1 MKLNKKKYLFY
12 KSEVTFLGHRITGQ
26 GIFPDKRKAEAVT
39 DMPYPTNIKELE
51 RLVGMVNYLG
61 KFIPN
66 L

>member
-1 MKLNKKKYLFY
+1 MKLDKKKYLFY